1 MKCLI
6 LAAGYATRLYPLTE
20 NYPKPLLEVK
30 NKKILDWLIDDL
42 ETTKEI
48 SEYIVVTNHK
58 YASVFENWIKE
69 RCEKITLIDDGTI
82 TNETRLGTLKDIS
95 LAVNELKI
103 NDDLFV
109 MAGDNVLDFS
119 LRTFIDYFKEKKVTC
134 IMKYYEEDLNTLKK
148 RSTIKVDNNDKVLE
162 MLEKPSNPDSHYC
175 CPPFYIYAKDDLKY
189 IDMCIK
195 NADSLDAPGGFISY
209 LYDKRPIYAMTMPG
223 DRYDIGDI
231 NSYQK
236 VNSIYKGVIE

>member
-69 RCEKITLIDDGTI
+69 RNEKITLIDDGTI
-82 TNETRLGTLKDIS
+82 TNETRLGALRDIS

-148 RSTIKVDNNDKVLE
+148 RSTIKVDSNDKVLE

-189 IDMCIK
+189 IDMCIE

-236 VNSIYKGVIE
+236 VNSIYKGVIK